1 MKNQPHPALQVLS
14 GASVDGAAMP
24 REEALWLVLQRL
36 QQPSEAPRDAPTS
49 LSRCLD
55 TRNGAVV

>member
-24 REEALWLVLQRL
+24 REEALWLLLQRL
-36 QQPSEAPRDAPTS
+36 QQLTQRLPGMLPHP
-49 LSRCLD
+49 
-55 TRNGAVV
+55 